1 MCVMTISGE
10 SMNARV
16 LTRWLDGIRQRSGT
30 LFARS
35 RVHGASSLPASVPS
49 SDRREGS
56 PESRFL
62 AGLATYHS
70 RPERLPAYVSEN
82 RTEWPR
88 RADNCYSFLFHVAI
102 VAGLMA
108 PDRARELQR
117 RIRPG
122 EPGSFRAV
130 MFPGATRRLPVQLSG
145 EVARLP
151 RDPIP
156 SGWVVSLDGGAHVM
170 VSTGRLT
177 PEGRH
182 EVYSFKGGDAGTPV
196 WGDSMPEDPH
206 PRLHRLTIEDELENL
221 LRDDQDLSTLDL
233 RVGPSILTAPGGL

>member
-1 MCVMTISGE
+1 MTISGE
-10 SMNARV
+10 SMTARV
-16 LTRWLDGIRQRSGT
+16 LTRLLDGIWQRSGSVF
-30 LFARS
+30 LRS
-35 RVHGASSLPASVPS
+35 PRPGASSVPSSVPS

-56 PESRFL
+56 PESRLL
-62 AGLATYHS
+62 AGLATFHTH
-70 RPERLPAYVSEN
+70 PERLPAYVSEN

-102 VAGLMA
+102 ARGLMS

-122 EPGSFRAV
+122 EPVSFRAV
-130 MFPGATRRLPVQLSG
+130 MFPGDMRRLPVQLVG

-156 SGWVVSLDGGAHVM
+156 AGWVVSLDGGAHAM
-170 VSTGRLT
+170 ISTGRLT

-182 EVYSFKGGDAGTPV
+182 EVYSFKGGDAVTPV

-221 LRDDQDLSTLDL
+221 LRDDQDLSKLDL